1 MPPLG
6 VLWVAQMI
14 QPDSETASWGTDA
27 LSRASLL
34 TLTLGV
40 LIIVGVVPLLLDLP
54 RLDHTYY
61 APKARA
67 LYILTPVLAVA
78 WATWIICDRQWDR
91 LALVAAGMFVAAAA
105 AATALS
111 VNPQWSL
118 RGASWRNEGLGAY
131 LGYAAVFLASVVVGR
146 AGRGRM
152 WATAAL
158 LGGTLAAGYGVAQY
172 LGYEW
177 LVRDSQRL
185 GWFQAFS
192 TSGNPNFLG
201 AYMVLLMPLAAAAA
215 LSARR
220 TATLVCCSFAAGVIY
235 LAVLCT
241 YSRSAW
247 VALAGAVLLFGALLV
262 IQLRNVRMGRVLA
275 LAGVLAGIT
284 IAFLIPG
291 GPLAPRAEYINP
303 VARARSVLELQ
314 SSGVRARPYLWTHAV
329 TLLAKRPILGY
340 GPETLALVFP
350 QDWNAEKQAL
360 FGEFPLTIDKAHND
374 TLDLAMS
381 VGVLGVLAFWSVLG
395 LSLRRGW
402 RAAGAGGPHA
412 LLASALTVGIA
423 AYWFDLQFH
432 FSVVSVAPVF
442 WSALGILAG
451 LPVGRDHHAA

>member
-1 MPPLG
+1 
-6 VLWVAQMI
+6 MI
-14 QPDSETASWGTDA
+14 QQDSGTASWGADA

-34 TLTLGV
+34 TLSLSV
-40 LIIVGVVPLLLDLP
+40 LIIVGVVPLLLDFS

-67 LYILTPVLAVA
+67 LYILTPVLVVA
-78 WATWIICDRQWDR
+78 LGAWIVRDRLWDR
-91 LALVAAGMFVAAAA
+91 FALAAIGMFVAAAA
-105 AATALS
+105 TATALS

-118 RGASWRNEGLGAY
+118 RGASWRNEGFGAY
-131 LGYAAVFLASVVVGR
+131 LGYAAVFLGSVVIGR

-152 WATAAL
+152 WAAAAL
-158 LGGTLAAGYGVAQY
+158 LGGTLAAVYGVAQY

-220 TATLVCCSFAAGVIY
+220 TATLVCTLFAAGVIY

-262 IQLRNVRMGRVLA
+262 PQLRNVRMGRVYA
-275 LAGVLAGIT
+275 LAGILAGIT
-284 IAFLIPG
+284 IGFLIPDR
-291 GPLAPRAEYINP
+291 PLAPRTEGMTP
-303 VARARSVLELQ
+303 FVRARSAFELE
-314 SSGVRARPYLWTHAV
+314 SGGMRVRTYLWTHTV
-329 TLLAKRPILGY
+329 MLLAKRPALGY

-350 QDWNAEKQAL
+350 QDWQDWNAEKQAL

-395 LSLRRGW
+395 LSLRRGL

-423 AYWFDLQFH
+423 AYWFVLQFH

-451 LPVGRDHHAA
+451 LPAGRDHLGA

>member
-1 MPPLG
+1 
-6 VLWVAQMI
+6 MI
-14 QPDSETASWGTDA
+14 QPDSGTASWGADA

-34 TLTLGV
+34 TLSLGIV
-40 LIIVGVVPLLLDLP
+40 IIVGVVPLLLDFS
-54 RLDHTYY
+54 RLEHTYY

-78 WATWIICDRQWDR
+78 VGVWIVRDRRWDR
-91 LALVAAGMFVAAAA
+91 FALAAIGVYVAAAA
-105 AATALS
+105 AATAFS
-111 VNPQWSL
+111 VNPHWSL
-118 RGASWRNEGLGAY
+118 RGAIWRNEGLGAY

-152 WATAAL
+152 WAAAAL
-158 LGGTLAAGYGVAQY
+158 LGGALAAGYGVAQY

-201 AYMVLLMPLAAAAA
+201 AYMVLLTPLAAAAA

-220 TATLVCCSFAAGVIY
+220 TATLVCCLFAAGVIY

-247 VALAGAVLLFGALLV
+247 AALAASVLLFGALV
-262 IQLRNVRMGRVLA
+262 APQLRTVRVGRLYA
-275 LAGVLAGIT
+275 LAGILAGIT
-284 IAFLIPG
+284 IVFLIPG
-291 GPLAPRAEYINP
+291 GPLAPRTESMTP
-303 VARARSVLELQ
+303 FVRARSALELESTGIRQ
-314 SSGVRARPYLWTHAV
+314 RTYLWTHTV
-329 TLLAKRPILGY
+329 MLVAKRPALGY

-350 QDWNAEKQAL
+350 QNWQDWNAEKQAL
-360 FGEFPLTIDKAHND
+360 FGEFPVTIDKAHND

-402 RAAGAGGPHA
+402 RTACARGPQA
-412 LLASALTVGIA
+412 LLASALTAGIA
-423 AYWFDLQFH
+423 AYWFDLQFQ

-442 WSALGILAG
+442 WSTLGILAG
-451 LPVGRDHHAA
+451 LPAGRDHHAA

>member
-1 MPPLG
+1 
-6 VLWVAQMI
+6 MI
-14 QPDSETASWGTDA
+14 QQNSAITSWGADA

-78 WATWIICDRQWDR
+78 WATWIVRDRQWDR

-118 RGASWRNEGLGAY
+118 RGAPWRNEGLGTH
-131 LGYAAVFLASVVVGR
+131 LGYAATFLASLVVAR
-146 AGRGRM
+146 AGRART
-152 WATAAL
+152 WARVAL
-158 LGGTLAAGYGVAQY
+158 LGGTVAAAYGVAQY
-172 LGYEW
+172 LGYDW

-185 GWFQAFS
+185 DWYQAFS
-192 TSGNPNFLG
+192 TSGHPNFLG
-201 AYMVLLMPLAAAAA
+201 MYMVLLMPVAAAAA
-215 LSARR
+215 LTAHR
-220 TATLVCCSFAAGVIY
+220 TRALVCCLSAAGVIY
-235 LAVLCT
+235 LAALCT
-241 YSRSAW
+241 YSRGAW
-247 VALAGAVLLFGALLV
+247 AALAGAVALFGIFLV
-262 IQLRNVRMGRVLA
+262 PQIRYVRMGRVLA
-275 LAGVLAGIT
+275 LAGILAGIT

-314 SSGVRARPYLWTHAV
+314 SSGMRARPYLWTHTV

-381 VGVLGVLAFWSVLG
+381 VGVLGVLAFWGVLG

-402 RAAGAGGPHA
+402 RAAGAGDPHA
-412 LLASALTVGIA
+412 LLASALTAGIA

-451 LPVGRDHHAA
+451 LPAGRDHHAA